1 MRIVRST
8 TGLQLLYKLISILLL
23 IVSCPQESH
32 ETQHTSTNDTEPSH
46 VDSLQGI
53 KIQESHQVIETDVV
67 VIGAGYAGLTV
78 ARVLSQSN
86 FSVHVL
92 EASNATGGRTK
103 NFCLKSMK
111 PDIESPYVVELG
123 GQWIGNKTVQ
133 PHAWKLIVEE
143 LGFKVFNGSYT
154 PPLRKYGTEMRH
166 NSLLYSSNGIHN
178 FTELIN
184 AFHELP
190 IDVQQE
196 LANAW
201 NMLNE
206 MAATIDLDSP
216 YSSSNARE
224 WDSQTFTSWINAT
237 VKLEESRTALQIL
250 CTTMIAQSADV
261 VSFLHILF
269 YIRASNGMKN
279 LVVNEQEFRIVGG
292 TQAPTFKMA
301 KDLGPGRVLLS
312 TPVGRIIQFNI
323 SEGCSVG
330 GGVTVEAVGGTVV
343 VHARYAVVTGAPP
356 SSGCGIHFTPPLPY
370 EKRQLF
376 QRMPMG
382 NSVKVQAVYPTP
394 FWRDMGF
401 TGTILASV
409 PPFGRHDKPLL
420 SNCFDNTP
428 YAGTPGVI
436 LCFVEGK
443 TSVDMMRWSH
453 EERKN
458 VVGNWLARSFGPRA
472 MNSMRLLLDYN
483 WAHQPYIG
491 GAYSSYFTP
500 GGWTELGHVLR
511 KPFGNVFWAG
521 TEYALDGFGY
531 INGAIQSGN
540 FTAEQIVKSYEKCN
554 GTF

>member
-1 MRIVRST
+1 MKTVRT
-8 TGLQLLYKLISILLL
+8 TTVSILSKLTSILLL
-23 IVSCPQESH
+23 IISSPQESCQ
-32 ETQHTSTNDTEPSH
+32 TKYTKDVEPRH
-46 VDSLQGI
+46 VLGNPEGFHGI
-53 KIQESHQVIETDVV
+53 IETDVV

-103 NFCLKSMK
+103 NFGLKSMK

-133 PHAWKLIVEE
+133 PHAWRLIVEE

-154 PPLRKYGTEMRH
+154 PPLRNSDTKMRH
-166 NSLLYSSNGIHN
+166 NNLLYSSNGMHN
-178 FTELIN
+178 FTELID

-190 IDVQQE
+190 RDVQLE

-201 NMLNE
+201 KLLDK
-206 MAATIDLDSP
+206 MAARIDLNSP
-216 YSSSNARE
+216 YSSSKARE

-237 VKLEESRTALQIL
+237 VKLEESRTTLQIL

-269 YIRASNGMKN
+269 YIRASDGLKN

-301 KDLGPGRVLLS
+301 EELGPGHVLLS
-312 TPVGRIIQFNI
+312 TPADNIIQASS

-330 GGVTVEAVGGTVV
+330 GVTVEAAGRKVV
-343 VHARYAVVTGAPP
+343 VHAKYAVVTGAPP
-356 SSGCGIHFTPPLPY
+356 SSGCGIHFIPPLPY

-382 NSVKVQAVYPTP
+382 NSVKAQVVYPTP

-409 PPFGRHDKPLL
+409 PPFGNPNKPLL

-443 TSVDMMRWSH
+443 TSVEMMHWSH
-453 EERKN
+453 EKRKQ
-458 VVGNWLARSFGPRA
+458 VIGDWLARSFGPKA
-472 MNSMRLLLDYN
+472 KTSMQLLLDYN
-483 WAHQPYIG
+483 WAQQPYIG
-491 GAYSSYFTP
+491 GAYSSYLTP

-511 KPFGNVFWAG
+511 EPFGNVFWAG

-540 FTAEQIVKSYEKCN
+540 LTAEQIIKSYKKCN
-554 GTF
+554 GL